1 MKRLAGE
8 INFIKN
14 WQRRINTISG
24 TIAGGRKTRE
34 TNYKKH
40 GKDFY
45 KRIGA
50 IGGRRGS
57 TGGFYANRALASIA
71 GAMGGR
77 VSKRGY
83 KLVGEK
89 DGQKIYRKD
98 GKDYTIEDV
107 KAELEAKYGKRS

>member
-1 MKRLAGE
+1 MSRPRKGEPGHEEASKRWKQTMLKKYGSEEALHKHLQEMGA
-8 INFIKN
+8 K
-14 WQRRINTISG
+14 
-24 TIAGGRKTRE
+24 GGS
-34 TNYKKH
+34 H
-40 GKDFY
+40 GV
-45 KRIGA
+45 
-50 IGGRRGS
+50 
-57 TGGFYANRALASIA
+57 TGGFASNRALARIA

>member
-1 MKRLAGE
+1 MAGT
-8 INFIKN
+8 K
-14 WQRRINTISG
+14 
-24 TIAGGRKTRE
+24 AGGQKAKE

-57 TGGFYANRALASIA
+57 TGGFYANPALASIA

-89 DGQKIYRKD
+89 NGQKIYRKN
-98 GKDYTIEDV
+98 GKDYTIDDV